1 MGRGSFD
8 TIRADLTARRSI
20 VPLATVLSVLVCAAA
35 CHSTEGGASSTA
47 SGGSTLRIIVG
58 FNAGGPYDTHARV
71 LARHLGRH
79 LPGHPDVIVENMPGA
94 SGAIATRHL
103 VTETRADGL
112 TIGLLSQI
120 GAAELVESNVL
131 GPFEILGSPGPTP
144 QVVLFSG
151 RSGIATVEDWRRA
164 PSPPRF
170 GSNSTPTPPYVTPMV
185 TAAALGLPIQ
195 MVSGYASFAEVRLAF
210 ETGEIDAVGLSLDSY
225 HTQFQGADARA
236 VLRISAAPIREF
248 DVPDAMSIADAR
260 GRELLET
267 GLYLMAPLVRVY
279 VVPRGA
285 PADRVAS
292 LREALAKTWTD
303 PQFLTDA
310 RAVQLFID
318 PVTSD
323 ALEKTVATLSTR
335 PATIRDLRSI
345 LKSR

>member
-8 TIRADLTARRSI
+8 TIRADLTACRSI
-20 VPLATVLSVLVCAAA
+20 VPIVTVLSVLVGAAA
-35 CHSTEGGASSTA
+35 CNSTEGGASSSV
-47 SGGSTLRIIVG
+47 SGGSTLRILVG
-58 FNAGGPYDTHARV
+58 FQTGGPYDVHARV
-71 LARHLGRH
+71 LGRHLGRH
-79 LPGHPDVIVENMPGA
+79 LPGHPDVIIENMPGA

-103 VTETRADGL
+103 AIETRADGL

-131 GPFEILGSPGPTP
+131 GSFEILGSPGPTP

-151 RSGIATVEDWRRA
+151 RSGITTVEAWRRA
-164 PSPPRF
+164 PRPPRF
-170 GSNSTPTPPYVTPMV
+170 GSNSTPTPPYVTPLV
-185 TAAALGLPIQ
+185 AAAALGLPIQ

-225 HTQFQGADARA
+225 HTQFQAADVRA

-267 GLYLMAPLVRVY
+267 GLYLMAPLVRLY
-279 VVPRGA
+279 VVPRGTS
-285 PADRVAS
+285 ADRVAS
-292 LREALAKTWTD
+292 LREALAKTWAD
-303 PQFLTDA
+303 PQFLADA
-310 RAVQLFID
+310 RAAQLFID
-318 PVTSD
+318 PVTPD
-323 ALEKTVATLSTR
+323 AVEKAVATLSTR

-345 LKSR
+345 LKPR